1 MLQGKRKISRIMAM
15 KKAEIKQIGAYL
27 KDLEEGLVEWDYRGI
42 TTQGHLTELYRIIKL
57 LMDATFKTKDQ
68 QLKPLLATLE
78 YKARKCKQ
86 CIESR
91 TGVRN

>member
-1 MLQGKRKISRIMAM
+1 MER
-15 KKAEIKQIGAYL
+15 AEIKRIADYL

-42 TTQGHLTELYRIIKL
+42 TTLGHLTELHRIIER
-57 LMDATFKTKDQ
+57 LMDATFETKDQ
-68 QLKPLLATLE
+68 ELKPLLATLE

-86 CIESR
+86 CIDAR

>member
-1 MLQGKRKISRIMAM
+1 MQ
-15 KKAEIKQIGAYL
+15 KAEIKQIADYL

-42 TTQGHLTELYRIIKL
+42 TTQGQLTELYRIIKR

-68 QLKPLLATLE
+68 ELKVLLATLE
-78 YKARKCKQ
+78 YKAHKCKQ
-86 CIESR
+86 CIEAR